1 MLVQASVV
9 VVIEAAEQLSD
20 STHIM
25 LYSTRREYRD
35 TPGGPDDRRILLV
48 QYALCSSSLCQQSDT
63 ENDWPGRQC
72 TTSGMGGSCDSGSS
86 DVWHDTASQQ
96 YRIWHYDNS
105 IWLIKCYSPD
115 AVSYLSHRSLTHI
128 FHISCTHDLFTTLPF
143 ILHTWSFYYFT
154 HVHISLLASHLLPYI
169 SIGSDTGTGT

>member
-25 LYSTRREYRD
+25 LYSTRCEYRD

-63 ENDWPGRQC
+63 ENGWLERLTVHYQRNGWQLWQWLVQM
-72 TTSGMGGSCDSGSS
+72 SDSTLPHSS
-86 DVWHDTASQQ
+86 ISYDT
-96 YRIWHYDNS
+96 NS
-105 IWLIKCYSPD
+105 IRLIKCYSPD
-115 AVSYLSHRSLTHI
+115 AVSHLSHRPL
-128 FHISCTHDLFTTLPF
+128 ISF
-143 ILHTWSFYYFT
+143 ISHA
-154 HVHISLLASHLLPYI
+154 HMISLLLYHLSFIPDPSSI
-169 SIGSDTGTGT
+169 SPMFTYHHWHLIYCHIYQ

>member
-1 MLVQASVV
+1 VLVQASVV

-25 LYSTRREYRD
+25 LYSTRWEYRD
-35 TPGGPDDRRILLV
+35 TPGGPEDRMILLV
-48 QYALCSSSLCQQSDT
+48 QYALCSGSLCQQSDT
-63 ENDWPGRQC
+63 ENGWLERQR
-72 TTSGMGGSCDSGSS
+72 TTSGMGGSCDSSSS
-86 DVWHDTASQQ
+86 DVWLDTTSQQ
-96 YRIWHYDNS
+96 HLIWHYDNS
-105 IWLIKCYSPD
+105 IWLIKCYSPQWF
-115 AVSYLSHRSLTHI
+115 SITSLTSIAHI

-154 HVHISLLASHLLPYI
+154 HVHISSLAFHLLPYI

>member
-1 MLVQASVV
+1 VLVQASVV

-25 LYSTRREYRD
+25 LYSTRWEYRD
-35 TPGGPDDRRILLV
+35 TLRRTGWPDDRRIILV

-63 ENDWPGRQC
+63 ENGWLERQC

-86 DVWHDTASQQ
+86 DVWLDTTSQQ
-96 YRIWHYDNS
+96 YLIWHYDNS

-115 AVSYLSHRSLTHI
+115 AVSHLSHRPL
-128 FHISCTHDLFTTLPF
+128 ISF
-143 ILHTWSFYYFT
+143 ISHA
-154 HVHISLLASHLLPYI
+154 HMISLLLYHLSFIPDPSTI
-169 SIGSDTGTGT
+169 SPMFTCHHWHLIYCHIYQ

>member
-1 MLVQASVV
+1 VQASVV

-25 LYSTRREYRD
+25 LYSTRCEYRD

-63 ENDWPGRQC
+63 ENGWLERQC

-86 DVWHDTASQQ
+86 DV
-96 YRIWHYDNS
+96 
-105 IWLIKCYSPD
+105 
-115 AVSYLSHRSLTHI
+115 
-128 FHISCTHDLFTTLPF
+128 
-143 ILHTWSFYYFT
+143 
-154 HVHISLLASHLLPYI
+154 
-169 SIGSDTGTGT
+169 